1 LKLMLWHS
9 ENKSNRER
17 RDNLVRHPC
26 HSKAWRHFHENVDS
40 SFRQD
45 ARNVH
50 FALAVDNVNPFA

>member
-1 LKLMLWHS
+1 
-9 ENKSNRER
+9 
-17 RDNLVRHPC
+17 
-26 HSKAWRHFHENVDS
+26 VDS